1 VKEASV
7 EPMEVAS
14 VEPVLEAPVEPVQE
28 IKIEEPVPKK
38 VKEPKQKKVKE
49 PKPVKVEEPMDV
61 EIEEP
66 EPVRVAEPIRIE
78 APVEKPKK
86 REAEAKPQVSAPKVK
101 KPKEKSE
108 VKKTEKKKPPPPD
121 PELIKQ
127 SIKIEK
133 SKLKSK
139 NKSEAVS
146 TMMSAETKAA
156 GIPPK
161 GTPRNYVLAKC
172 GVMRFS
178 QSRMYK
184 KRGLYAMKNR
194 KYPAKEANKSK
205 TRIVEKEIKGDK
217 NGEKRLVRAS
227 RMTKYYPT
235 EDTPRKR
242 FSNKKCFKDHKHK
255 LRSSITPG
263 TVLILLAG
271 VHKGKRVVFLKQLAS
286 GLLLV
291 TGPFYINGCPLRRIN
306 QIYVIGTK
314 TKLDISGVKL
324 PENLNDDYF
333 KRMKFKKSKNA
344 EGDIFD
350 TKKESY
356 SVTEER
362 KKDQIEVDTQILTAI
377 KNNPEKKLLT
387 GYLGAMFS
395 LKNHQYPN
403 KMLLKK

>member
-1 VKEASV
+1 
-7 EPMEVAS
+7 MG
-14 VEPVLEAPVEPVQE
+14 
-28 IKIEEPVPKK
+28 
-38 VKEPKQKKVKE
+38 
-49 PKPVKVEEPMDV
+49 
-61 EIEEP
+61 
-66 EPVRVAEPIRIE
+66 
-78 APVEKPKK
+78 
-86 REAEAKPQVSAPKVK
+86 
-101 KPKEKSE
+101 
-108 VKKTEKKKPPPPD
+108 
-121 PELIKQ
+121 
-127 SIKIEK
+127 
-133 SKLKSK
+133 

-235 EDTPRKR
+235 EDKPRKR

-271 VHKGKRVVFLKQLAS
+271 LHKGKRVVCLKQLAS

-291 TGPFYINGCPLRRIN
+291 TGPFYINRCPLRRIN
-306 QIYVIGTK
+306 QIYVIATK
-314 TKLDISGVKL
+314 TKIDISGVTT
-324 PENLNDDYF
+324 PEHINDEYF
-333 KRMKFKKSKNA
+333 RRSKAKKVRHG
-344 EGDIFD
+344 EGEIFEQ
-350 TKKESY
+350 KKAAYVVSEQ
-356 SVTEER
+356 R
-362 KKDQIEVDTQILTAI
+362 KQDQVEVDRQLI
-377 KNNPEKKLLT
+377 
-387 GYLGAMFS
+387 G
-395 LKNHQYPN
+395 
-403 KMLLKK
+403 